1 MGHHWAPA
9 LAESCKPESTQD
21 NRSYIVADDGMV
33 VKDIAIREGFDSI
46 PGPVKSKTAANGSP
60 HLRRFC
66 VVEALLRGNGS
77 RRS

>member
-9 LAESCKPESTQD
+9 LAESCKPESKQD

-33 VKDIAIREGFDSI
+33 VKGTAIREGFGSI
-46 PGPVKSKTAANGSP
+46 PGPVKSETAANGSP

-66 VVEALLRGNGS
+66 AVEALLRGDGS
-77 RRS
+77 HRS